1 MWRTGGWW
9 SGKLSSNSDGYAR
22 RGRVCLDVKLLC
34 VSDTIQ
40 AQLENAANLR
50 RRYADIDAVV
60 SCGDLPAAYLEYITS
75 ILSVPLLYVRGN
87 HDEMYAEEP
96 PGGIDLHLNV
106 FELGGLRFAGLE
118 GSIRYNQGKIQYD
131 ELQMAQMVVG
141 FGRRMLLRRWLTG
154 HGVDVLVAHSPAKGI
169 HDADDRPHR
178 GFRSLLWFM
187 RWYRPRYVL
196 HGHVHTYDRRT
207 TVYTRYGETHVHNIN
222 PYTVLDIEPVKRR
235 KG

>member
-1 MWRTGGWW
+1 
-9 SGKLSSNSDGYAR
+9 
-22 RGRVCLDVKLLC
+22 LDVKLLC

-141 FGRRMLLRRWLTG
+141 FGRRMLLRRWLSG
-154 HGVDVLVAHSPAKGI
+154 HGVDVLVTHSPAKGI
-169 HDADDRPHR
+169 HDAEDRPHR

-187 RWYRPRYVL
+187 RWYRPRYML

-207 TVYTRYGETHVHNIN
+207 TVYTRYGETHIHNIN